1 MKLAITSPSFS
12 KNPVLVAEARKLVA
26 DCKVNE
32 KGILFSGQELID
44 YLKGYDVAIIGLEEV
59 NKEVVDALPE
69 LKFISKYGVGLNN
82 IDLDYCKKAG
92 IQIGW
97 TGGVNRLS
105 VAEMVVGNVI
115 SLFRNLYVTS
125 NLLKKG
131 EWLKNGG
138 RQLSGTTV
146 GIIGVGHIGKEL
158 IRLLKPFDCKILV
171 NDIIDQ
177 SEYYKQACATEVSK
191 EEIFTKADWVT
202 VHAPLDSSTRNMVNE
217 KMLSLM
223 QPHALLVNAARGG
236 IVDEVALKNALKN
249 GKIGGAFLDVYDIE
263 PPTDKEL
270 LAIPNL
276 ICTPHIGG
284 NSKEAVMLMGM
295 SAVGHLKMYVE
306 GK

>member
-44 YLKGYDVAIIGLEEV
+44 YLKGFDVAIIGLEEV

-146 GIIGVGHIGKEL
+146 GIIGVGHIGREL

-177 SEYYKQACATEVSK
+177 SEYYKQVGATEVSK
-191 EEIFTKADWVT
+191 EEIFATADWVT
-202 VHAPLDSSTRNMVNE
+202 VHTPLDSSTRNMVNE

-236 IVDEVALKNALKN
+236 IVDEIALKNALISK
-249 GKIGGAFLDVYDIE
+249 KIGGAFIDVYDVE

-306 GK
+306 RK

>member
-158 IRLLKPFDCKILV
+158 IRLLKPFECKILV

-177 SEYYKQACATEVSK
+177 SEYYKQVGAVEVTK
-191 EEIFTKADWVT
+191 EEIFAKSDWVT
-202 VHAPLDSSTRNMVNE
+202 IHTPLDSSTRNLVNE